1 MINGKSFALLCFE
14 FQPKSARIYNFTSQV
29 VFNHSSSNVQSIHLT
44 GFCYNPSLI
53 LGNSSKLFY
62 PPTFIGVSS
71 KQKLSIKNTSRIPIE
86 CEWKVP
92 EKYKTEVQ
100 FEPQHIYL
108 LPNEEGKI
116 TTTFTPL
123 KKKEYIINVPIYANT
138 LFNQLK
144 NLVGFY
150 NPGSGVMSSQQK
162 MGGNKTVRYDLEVI
176 GAGSDGVISISP
188 SSGLDFGTITVGFA
202 KTLSVQVLNKSNT
215 NLYVELKMTSKVD
228 ETTNERVPDLPQ
240 MTKILDECFKF

>member
-1 MINGKSFALLCFE
+1 MNTSDTPVYYKVLQDPSKTFRAYPPVGMINGKSFALLCFE

-100 FEPQHIYL
+100 FEP
-108 LPNEEGKI
+108 
-116 TTTFTPL
+116 
-123 KKKEYIINVPIYANT
+123 
-138 LFNQLK
+138 
-144 NLVGFY
+144 
-150 NPGSGVMSSQQK
+150 
-162 MGGNKTVRYDLEVI
+162 
-176 GAGSDGVISISP
+176 
-188 SSGLDFGTITVGFA
+188 
-202 KTLSVQVLNKSNT
+202 
-215 NLYVELKMTSKVD
+215 
-228 ETTNERVPDLPQ
+228 
-240 MTKILDECFKF
+240 